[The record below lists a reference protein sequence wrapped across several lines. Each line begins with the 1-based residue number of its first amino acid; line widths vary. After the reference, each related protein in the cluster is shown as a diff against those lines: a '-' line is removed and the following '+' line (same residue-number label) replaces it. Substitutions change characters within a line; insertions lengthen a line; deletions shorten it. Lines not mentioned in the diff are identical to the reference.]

1 MCTGR
6 VDLAFIL
13 RAFFNG
19 MDGVYI
25 AGCRLDECKYIT
37 QGNYYALNIVL
48 LGKRL
53 LEHIGLDS
61 NRLRIEFM
69 SSAEANR
76 FVETVNDFTQM
87 IRERGP
93 IGEKEG
99 LKREELKSR
108 LGELA
113 KLVPYLKIA
122 ARKKLSARLKNRE
135 EWETLFTR
143 EEIETLF
150 RELPSYYIDPTK
162 CQACMTC
169 ARRCPAEAILSGKN
183 LIHII
188 DQEKCIKCGT
198 CLEVCP
204 PRFSAVTKIVG
215 QPPPPPIPEEKRL
228 ILRKGKESSH

>member
-6 VDLAFIL
+6 VDLAFVL
-13 RAFFNG
+13 RAFANG

-37 QGNYYALNIVL
+37 QGNYYALNMVL

-53 LEHIGLDS
+53 LEHLGVDS
-61 NRLRIEFM
+61 KRLRIEFM

-76 FVETVNDFTQM
+76 FVETVNDFTQT

-99 LKREELKSR
+99 IKREELRSKLS
-108 LGELA
+108 EVI
-113 KLVPYLKIA
+113 KLVPYLKMA
-122 ARKKLSARLKNRE
+122 TRKKLSARLKNPE
-135 EWETLFTR
+135 QWEKLFTA
-143 EEIETLF
+143 EEIESLF
-150 RELPSYYIDPTK
+150 RELPSYYIDPAK

-169 ARRCPAEAILSGKN
+169 ARRCPADAILSGKN
-183 LIHII
+183 LIHVI
-188 DQEKCIKCGT
+188 DQEKCIRCGT

-204 PRFSAVTKIVG
+204 PRFSAVTKLIG
-215 QPPPPPIPEEKRL
+215 EAPPPPIPEEKRV
-228 ILRKGKESSH
+228 ILRKGKEASH